1 MKKDLVSVIMPNFNS
16 REYIE
21 DSIKSVINQS
31 YNNWE
36 LIICDDGSSDSS
48 NDLINLYTLKHKNII
63 LINNK
68 YKKGAPGARNSCLD
82 IAKGQYIAFLDSD
95 DQWNSSKL
103 EKQINFMKDNK
114 YALVFSYVN
123 IIQEDGSYLYSLKA
137 PKKVG
142 SRLMTIGNFI
152 PCCSAIY
159 DSSKIQKVYQPDI
172 KKRND
177 YALWLEILKNKDTS
191 FAYCY
196 PEILATYRSNSY
208 GLASNKI
215 DNIKYYYLCRIK
227 YAGSSHLTAIIELT
241 LYIFFTLIKK
251 KFPKLHNYIFS

>member
-1 MKKDLVSVIMPNFNS
+1 MKKELVSIIMPCFNS
-16 REYIE
+16 REYIRH
-21 DSIKSVINQS
+21 SIESVINQS
-31 YNNWE
+31 YGNWE

-48 NDLINLYTLKHKNII
+48 IDLINSYTFKYQNII
-63 LINNK
+63 LIKNK
-68 YKKGAPGARNSCLD
+68 YKKGAAGARNSCLD
-82 IAKGQYIAFLDSD
+82 EARGRYIAFLDSD
-95 DQWNSSKL
+95 DYWSSSKL

-142 SRLMTIGNFI
+142 SCLMTIGNFI

-159 DSSKIQKVYQPDI
+159 DSSRIQKVYQPDI

-177 YALWLEILKNKDTS
+177 YALWLEILNKKEIN

-196 PEILATYRSNSY
+196 PEILATYRYNSY

-227 YAGSSHLTAIIELT
+227 YAKSNHLKAIIELT

-251 KFPKLHNYIFS
+251 KFVKLHNYIFS